1 MVLSTYDK
9 GHFLRGID
17 QKSLVPPAW
26 LDHSR
31 EQTKTLKQS
40 FDFINPRFSSL
51 WILILNISFLLFLQQ
66 RRKTQMIA
74 ASKRCGPP
82 QTFSHTLKSKYF
94 AVSKWREAQT
104 YEVSQPTFDSINSP
118 ASLLCQFTYCFVCK
132 ICMIFCQPD
141 LRYKQNKLAKNLLN
155 NIFACRM

>member
-1 MVLSTYDK
+1 
-9 GHFLRGID
+9 
-17 QKSLVPPAW
+17 
-26 LDHSR
+26 
-31 EQTKTLKQS
+31 
-40 FDFINPRFSSL
+40 
-51 WILILNISFLLFLQQ
+51 
-66 RRKTQMIA
+66 MIA

-141 LRYKQNKLAKNLLN
+141 LRYKQNKLAKIYVVIILRAVCKPTEEYLDFRTN
-155 NIFACRM
+155 NA

>member
-1 MVLSTYDK
+1 
-9 GHFLRGID
+9 
-17 QKSLVPPAW
+17 
-26 LDHSR
+26 
-31 EQTKTLKQS
+31 
-40 FDFINPRFSSL
+40 
-51 WILILNISFLLFLQQ
+51 
-66 RRKTQMIA
+66 MIA

-141 LRYKQNKLAKNLLN
+141 LRYKQNKLANNLRCHN
-155 NIFACRM
+155 FACPYLDQLKKILTFGLITLLLLVFEPFVYCFTFAGVCIMIISDIRYSSKYYFEGFVYFLSFPGKFRIFTF